1 MTQTSQ
7 PIPTPVG
14 RKLSRGIKQWLP
26 SVAFVLMCAAC
37 LWLSQFQGQTVML
50 TGEVEARELIIS
62 SPQAGIVDAIL
73 PELGENTDP
82 VYSNVSKGQLIV
94 RLDDGSIRQTLDELQ
109 SELLSLS
116 RSVDVELARIDSSDE
131 APRVPVSAKSAS
143 VLSGNKPADD
153 QDQKL
158 ANELQAWRL
167 GAATIE
173 RQLKQVELARLKLNL
188 RQANYSRRLPAD
200 EPTHPLPQRAR
211 LTLGSWKKKRALEMA
226 VAKLNTDLAFDGTA
240 QTNRKLLSSVDESG
254 LSVAVRSLFRSM
266 RRRCDLLQSRLA
278 ATEKSASSLDILSP
292 VDGQIDGTHVQPLQ
306 LVEPGAPIVSMI
318 PSRETYAIGYA
329 RENSAIRPVV
339 GMSVALRSHSDP
351 SLRFTSMIES
361 VGPKIESIPSRHRI
375 NPRVEEWGRP
385 VRIPIPEE
393 MAIEPG
399 SSVSI
404 ELVVGKN
411 SN

>member
-62 SPQAGIVDAIL
+62 SPQAGIVNAIL

-94 RLDDGSIRQTLDELQ
+94 RLDDGSVRQTLDELQ

-188 RQANYSRRLPAD
+188 RQANYQGLTSQRVNSPAS
-200 EPTHPLPQRAR
+200 T
-211 LTLGSWKKKRALEMA
+211 TGSVDTGLVEEKGALEMA

-266 RRRCDLLQSRLA
+266 RRRCDLLQSRFA
-278 ATEKSASSLDILSP
+278 ATQKLASSLDILSP